1 MRLQV
6 HVDMVAATL
15 HVVYRTVCVRVAVT
29 CRREQRSR
37 FLIPLSITADDQP
50 LEDENDEEATCY
62 DELGQRIVDLVRLE
76 EFVWGLTFFLCSL
89 R

>member
-15 HVVYRTVCVRVAVT
+15 HVVYGAVCVRVAVT

-37 FLIPLSITADDQP
+37 FLVPLSITAEDQP
-50 LEDENDEEATCY
+50 LEDEDDEESTCD
-62 DELGQRIVDLVRLE
+62 DEFGQRIVSLVR
-76 EFVWGLTFFLCSL
+76 
-89 R
+89 